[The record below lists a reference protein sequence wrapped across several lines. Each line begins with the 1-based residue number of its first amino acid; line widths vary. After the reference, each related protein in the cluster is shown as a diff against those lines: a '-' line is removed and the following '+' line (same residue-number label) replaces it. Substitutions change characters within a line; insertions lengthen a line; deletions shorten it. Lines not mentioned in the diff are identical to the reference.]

1 MNDRGFCAGGSG
13 RLRSLL
19 MRIIVLRYYKTGQ
32 LDDLYVS
39 SAAMTEEKINKIQR
53 LAAPLRLQVLDGLRR
68 AIIDGRLAPGARL
81 TERELTEMMGV
92 SRTVI
97 REALRQLETEG
108 LIANVPNK
116 GPVVRALS
124 LAEAKDL
131 YTIRAV
137 LEGLAARLFVQNA
150 GDAELKRLA
159 QALDVVAG
167 AYGRGDAQEVLE
179 TKNRFYDVLFEGAG
193 SETLSTMLGTLH
205 ARIWR
210 WRALGL
216 SHPQRSDSRSRE
228 SVKGLRAMLAA
239 IRKRDAAAAERLTR
253 DEAQGAAAEI
263 MRLIELGGRAA
274 E

>member
-1 MNDRGFCAGGSG
+1 MNHP
-13 RLRSLL
+13 
-19 MRIIVLRYYKTGQ
+19 
-32 LDDLYVS
+32 
-39 SAAMTEEKINKIQR
+39 KIEGIQK

-97 REALRQLETEG
+97 RETLRQLETEG

-124 LAEAKDL
+124 LAEAQDL

-150 GDAELKRLA
+150 GDAEVQRLT
-159 QALDVVAG
+159 QALDVVVG
-167 AYGRGDAQEVLE
+167 AYERGDAQEVLE
-179 TKNRFYDVLFEGAG
+179 TKNRFYQALFEGTG
-193 SETLSTMLGTLH
+193 SETLSSMLGTLH

-216 SHPQRSDSRSRE
+216 SHPQRSSSRSQE
-228 SVKGLRAMLAA
+228 SIQGLRAMLAA
-239 IRKRDAAAAERLTR
+239 IRRRDADAAEALTR
-253 DEAQGAAAEI
+253 EEAQHAATEV
-263 MRLIELGGRAA
+263 MRLIELQMAA
-274 E
+274 GAA